1 MATRNIPTTATP
13 TPYTAGGRGGR
24 TTTTPNGIAHA
35 APGMNAPGITPELLT
50 TAEAATLAGVGERTF
65 WAWSR
70 SGLAPAPLKIG
81 HGTRPAVRYR
91 RAELLDWISAGCPRV
106 DRGDNRR

>member
-1 MATRNIPTTATP
+1 MATPSSPTTATP
-13 TPYTAGGRGGR
+13 TPS
-24 TTTTPNGIAHA
+24 GIQ
-35 APGMNAPGITPELLT
+35 PELLT
-50 TAEAATLAGVGERTF
+50 TAESAKLAGCGERTF

-91 RAELLDWISAGCPRV
+91 RSELLAWIAAGCPRV
-106 DRGDNRR
+106 DGRGGRR

>member
-1 MATRNIPTTATP
+1 MRSNAPTTATP
-13 TPYTAGGRGGR
+13 TPQALQ
-24 TTTTPNGIAHA
+24 PQA
-35 APGMNAPGITPELLT
+35 APGIIPELLT
-50 TAEAATLAGVGERTF
+50 TAEAARLAGAGERTF

-91 RAELLDWISAGCPRV
+91 RSELLAWIASGCPRV
-106 DRGDNRR
+106 DGRDGR